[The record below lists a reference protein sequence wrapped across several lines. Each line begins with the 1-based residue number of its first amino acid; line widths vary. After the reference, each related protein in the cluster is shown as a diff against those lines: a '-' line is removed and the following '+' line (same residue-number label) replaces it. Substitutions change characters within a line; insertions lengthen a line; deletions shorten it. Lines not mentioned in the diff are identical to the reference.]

1 MNNNMDYKEID
12 ALIRLLDDT
21 DEQVFGQIR
30 NKLVNYGKGVIPFLE
45 NAWGHS
51 LDALL
56 QDRIETV
63 IHEIQFE
70 DLQRELRVWVETGG
84 MDLIRG
90 AFLIARY
97 QYPDLQEETINHQL
111 EAIRRDAW
119 LEMNDN
125 LTALEQIKVLNRI
138 FFELHGF
145 SGNTQ
150 HYHAPQ
156 NSFINVALETHKG
169 NPLMLS
175 ILYLEMANAAGLPIY
190 GVNLPEHF
198 VLCYKENTD
207 LSEGIQGNILFY
219 INPFSKGDIF
229 NQREIDQFLKQ
240 LKIEPDTSFYRPC
253 SNIAMIQRLIR
264 NLINSYQKLGFMDK
278 VSELEALLK
287 ATILK

>member
-1 MNNNMDYKEID
+1 MDYKEID
-12 ALIRLLDDT
+12 ALIRLLDDS
-21 DEQVFGQIR
+21 DEDIFGQIR
-30 NKLVNYGKGVIPFLE
+30 NRLVNYGKGVIPFLE

-51 LDALL
+51 LDGML
-56 QDRIETV
+56 QGRIEAV

-84 MDLIRG
+84 MDLLRG
-90 AFLIARY
+90 AYLIARY
-97 QYPDLQEETINHQL
+97 QYPDLQEETISHQL
-111 EAIRRDAW
+111 ESIKRDAW

-125 LTALEQIKVLNRI
+125 LTALEQVKVLNRI

-150 HYHAPQ
+150 NYHAPQ
-156 NSFINVALETHKG
+156 NSFINVALETKKG

-175 ILYLEMANAAGLPIY
+175 ILYLEVASAAGIPIY

-207 LSEGIQGNILFY
+207 LSEGIAGNILFY

-229 NQREIDQFLKQ
+229 NQKEIDQFLKQ
-240 LKIEPDTSFYRPC
+240 LKIQPENSYYKPC

-278 VSELEALLK
+278 VGELERLMR
-287 ATILK
+287 ATVI